1 MADDLAELHERALR
15 ATGKVVAG
23 IGDDLWDLPSPNEGL
38 TIRELLNHVVS
49 GNLWAGELMAG
60 KTIAEVGGRLDG
72 DILGDNP
79 ALAYAESASV
89 AGDAF
94 RAPGAMERPVA
105 VSYGPVPGEVYAR
118 HRFFDVL
125 VHGWDLAKG
134 TGQDTTIDPELLD
147 ACRRAISPDLEAF
160 RGAGALAPAIPVADD
175 ADPQT
180 AFLAELGRE
189 A

>member
-1 MADDLAELHERALR
+1 MADDLPELHDRALR
-15 ATGKVVAG
+15 ATGDVVAG
-23 IGDDLWDLPSPNEGL
+23 IGKDQWDQPSPNEGQS
-38 TIRELLNHVVS
+38 IRELLNHVVS

-60 KTIAEVGGRLDG
+60 KTIAEVGDRLDG
-72 DILGDNP
+72 DILGDDP
-79 ALAYAESASV
+79 VAAYTESARV
-89 AGDAF
+89 AAAAF
-94 RAPGAMERPVA
+94 RGPDAMSRPAA

-134 TGQDTTIDPELLD
+134 TGQDTTMDPDLVA
-147 ACRRAISPDLEAF
+147 ACERAIEPDLEAF
-160 RGAGALAPAIPVADD
+160 RGAGALAPPLPVADD

-180 AFLAELGRE
+180 RFLAAIGRE